1 MSEDYKE
8 MLQIL
13 LEEEI
18 KFIIVVAYVLS
29 VHGLPRATGDIDIWI
44 EPTAENGKKVIRS
57 LSRFGVPLLNV
68 S

>member
-1 MSEDYKE
+1 

>member
-1 MSEDYKE
+1 LSEDYKE